1 MKKYIILSYIFLLLL
16 SGGCKKSGESGASDP
31 SNLLFNKSESL
42 IRLYIDSVKNA
53 TDSLKLY
60 EIISHFDNKMT
71 NLNYEFPPDTDLMMS
86 EEENDSLIKLYKKWE
101 KVKARQDSIVMKR
114 LPSDSVSIQKLDTI
128 ID

>member
-1 MKKYIILSYIFLLLL
+1 MKKNIILSYIFLLLL
-16 SGGCKKSGESGASDP
+16 SGGCKKSGESGSADP
-31 SNLLFNKSESL
+31 SNLLFNKSEAL

-101 KVKARQDSIVMKR
+101 KVKAKQDSIVMKR
-114 LPSDSVSIQKLDTI
+114 LPSDSVSVQKKDTI
-128 ID
+128 NQ